1 MAILKNGIN
10 GGFSGKV
17 GDVVGYVVNGRT
29 IIRAKPKERT
39 SPPTE
44 KELLNRKKF
53 AVAQEWFWRLTD
65 VLRIGFQDYHPNYQG
80 FVAAKSYNQKH
91 ALQTDENGE
100 FFINPELV
108 MISLGT
114 QPLPKEI
121 SVESSEGQELFFKWT
136 KDEPYKYN
144 DHLMAL
150 AYDVDSKEVHAR
162 FRTSLAIM
170 ATGSAIFKL
179 AESEKG
185 RSFHIYIAFVAED
198 RKQRSNSKYLG
209 KVTII

>member
-17 GDVVGYVVNGRT
+17 GDVVGYVVNGKA
-29 IIRAKPKERT
+29 IIRGMPRKRT

-44 KELLNRKKF
+44 GELRNRKKF

-65 VLRIGFQDYHPNYQG
+65 FLRIGFQDYQPNYQG

-91 ALQTDENGE
+91 ALQMDEHGE

-108 MISLGT
+108 VLSIGT
-114 QPLPKEI
+114 LPLPNQI
-121 SVESSEGQELFFKWT
+121 NVESKVEQELVFTWT
-136 KDEPYKYN
+136 MGELDTHN
-144 DHLMAL
+144 DHVMVL

-162 FRTSLAIM
+162 TRTSLALRKDKT
-170 ATGSAIFKL
+170 ATFKL
-179 AESEKG
+179 DKSEKG
-185 RSFHIYIAFVAED
+185 RSFHIYIALVSED

-209 KVTII
+209 KLMII